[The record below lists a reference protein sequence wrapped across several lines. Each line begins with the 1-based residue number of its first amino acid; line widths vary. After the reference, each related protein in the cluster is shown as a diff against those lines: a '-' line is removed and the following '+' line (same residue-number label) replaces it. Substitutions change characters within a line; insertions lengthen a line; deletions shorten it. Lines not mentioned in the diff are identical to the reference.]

1 MSFVISFT
9 SKSQSIAS
17 QQCLLKGTLRLVDC
31 PVALITQR
39 PRRPGAKK
47 KNTVLRKLMFYK

>member
-1 MSFVISFT
+1 VALAF
-9 SKSQSIAS
+9 

-31 PVALITQR
+31 PVAPVTQR

-47 KNTVLRKLMFYK
+47 KNAVLRKLMFYK